1 MSVPDTVANFLRAS
15 EIPFSMVAHRPT
27 MSSMETAEAAR
38 VSGDRVAKAVVLE
51 DGDRYVMA
59 VIPASHRIDTEALS
73 EILESNVHLVGED
86 DFSLI
91 FRDCRAGAVP
101 PVGSAYGIHTVVDD
115 AIAEQPDIYLEC
127 GDHEHLIHV
136 DHDGFRRLMRTAD
149 HGRFSYHL

>member
-15 EIPFSMVAHRPT
+15 EIPFSMVTHRPT
-27 MSSMETAEAAR
+27 KSSMETAEAAR
-38 VSGDRVAKAVVLE
+38 ISGDRMAKAVMLE

-73 EILESNVHLVGED
+73 EITGGNLHMVGED
-86 DFSLI
+86 DFSMI

-101 PVGSAYGIHTVVDD
+101 PLGAAYGIRTVVDD
-115 AIAEQPDIYLEC
+115 AIAVQPDVYLES

-136 DHDGFRRLMRTAD
+136 DHLAFERLMRSAQ